1 MIVNWT
7 EAALADLRAIE
18 AYIARHSPQYGRGMV
33 ERIFARTGQLA
44 DFPQSGTVVP
54 EYEEDSLR
62 ELFENPYRIVYRVY
76 QDRVDVAA
84 VVHGARQMPR
94 GL

>member
-18 AYIARHSPQYGRGMV
+18 TYIARHSPQYGRSMI

-44 DFPQSGTVVP
+44 DFPQLGAVVP
-54 EYEEDSLR
+54 EYEEGPCV
-62 ELFENPYRIVYRVY
+62 NYRRARTGSCIVSTRIE
-76 QDRVDVAA
+76 
-84 VVHGARQMPR
+84 
-94 GL
+94 